1 MRTTVDLDP
10 DLLERLRLLAAK
22 RRVPFKHVLN
32 EAIRNALATRQAR
45 PSAPYVMPS
54 FGMGAV
60 REGLNLDKALS
71 IADALESAEVAAKLE
86 RRK

>member
-22 RRVPFKHVLN
+22 RRVSFKHLLN
-32 EAIRNALATRQAR
+32 EAIRSALARRGSGAST
-45 PSAPYVMPS
+45 PYVMPS
-54 FGMGAV
+54 FRMGAV
-60 REGLNLDKALS
+60 RDGFNLDKALS
-71 IADALESAEVAAKLE
+71 LADGLETAEVADKLE